1 MATQTNLVHEEIF
14 EPLTSYK
21 NIYKHKHEENTLE
34 LFNELEKKAQVD
46 VAANKKTIR
55 NLKAKQE
62 EEKRLEKKINRNN
75 ILRVFLIILTVISF
89 VVMTIAIIISI
100 GNGEFLKS
108 AAGLLML
115 ILGIVFGVGFL
126 LLNVLVVRKKR
137 LALIESKT
145 TIEKEIKALRDEAWA
160 QMRPL
165 NELFEDGMSLNLF
178 KKTIPIINLDPTF
191 NSRRLDYLVSKFK
204 FKQNT
209 DVNRSTLYVQSG
221 DINGNPFFIANDLVH
236 TLGTKTYS
244 GSLVIHWTET
254 RTVNGRTTTVSK
266 SETLTAYIERPC
278 PYYQEEPYLLYAN
291 EAAPDLIFTR
301 TDSDAEIMSDKQIDR
316 HVQKQVRK
324 LNKKAEKSLKKGE
337 NYTVMGNSEFEVL
350 FGATNRNHEVQFCLL
365 FTPLAQRQL
374 LQLMKDKTIA
384 FGDDFDFVKHK
395 MINVVYPDHLATF
408 DFDDRGS
415 IFVGYDFE
423 LVKKNFIDYNNRYFK
438 HIYFTFAPILAIPL
452 YQQQKP
458 HEYIYKDLYDSY
470 VSFYEH
476 EKVANAL
483 NASEFIHPLSGTRNI
498 LKTSLV
504 KSGNFYDSVK
514 VTSYGYQT
522 IPRVE
527 YVARR
532 GGDGRTHRVPVEWVE
547 YIPVSQEA
555 YMNVNAVSEEKEET
569 PAEKF
574 KKSLERIAKGDF
586 ANEKEVRRV
595 GLFLAYVVKK
605 VSDK

>member
-1 MATQTNLVHEEIF
+1 MAPQSSLVHEEVY

-21 NIYKHKHEENTLE
+21 SIYKAKHEENTLE
-34 LFNELEKKAQVD
+34 LFNELKQKAQID
-46 VAANKKTIR
+46 VEANRKTVR
-55 NLKAKQE
+55 KLR
-62 EEKRLEKKINRNN
+62 EKESERDKLTKKISRNHV
-75 ILRVFLIILTVISF
+75 LRIFLNVLTAISF
-89 VVMTIAIIISI
+89 IAAIIAIIIGI
-100 GNGEFLKS
+100 GNPDFFKS

-115 ILGIVFGVGFL
+115 ILGIVFGISFL
-126 LLNVLVVRKKR
+126 LLNLLVIKKKR
-137 LALIESKT
+137 KALIESKE
-145 TIEKEIKALRDEAWA
+145 TIEKEIKTLTNEAWA
-160 QMRPL
+160 QMQPL
-165 NELFEDGMSLNLF
+165 NELFSDGMSLNLF
-178 KKTIPIINLDPTF
+178 KKTLPIINLDATF
-191 NSRRLDYLVSKFK
+191 DSRRLDYLVSKFK
-204 FKQNT
+204 FNQSQ

-221 DINGNPFFIANDLVH
+221 DISGNPFFIANDLVH
-236 TLGTKTYS
+236 TLGTKTYT

-254 RTVNGRTTTVSK
+254 RTINGKTTTVSR
-266 SETLTAYIERPC
+266 SETLIAHLERPC
-278 PYYQEEPYLLYAN
+278 PYYHEEPYLLYAN
-291 EAAPDLIFTR
+291 EAAPDLIFSR

-316 HVQKQVRK
+316 HVQKEIKK

-337 NYTVMGNSEFEVL
+337 NYTVLGNSEFEVL
-350 FGATNRNHEVQFCLL
+350 FKATNRNHEVQFRLL

-374 LQLMKDKTIA
+374 LQLMKDKEIA

-395 MINVVYPDHLATF
+395 MINVIYPDHLATF
-408 DFDDRGS
+408 DFNDRAS
-415 IFVGYDFE
+415 LFVGYEYDQI
-423 LVKKNFIDYNNRYFK
+423 KKNFVDYNNRYFK
-438 HIYFTFAPILAIPL
+438 HIYFTFAPVLSIPL

-476 EKVANAL
+476 EKVANAM

-527 YVARR
+527 YVVKR
-532 GGDGRTHRVPVEWVE
+532 GGDGRMHRVPVEWVE

-555 YMNVNAVSEEKEET
+555 HININAVSEEKEET

-574 KKSLERIAKGDF
+574 KKSIERIAKGDF
-586 ANEKEVRRV
+586 ADQKDVHRV

-605 VSDK
+605 SK